1 MTHALISLGF
11 IALFIA
17 ALDEVL
23 FQATRVIVPGSKGE
37 LQ

>member
-1 MTHALISLGF
+1 MTHALISLAF
-11 IALFIA
+11 IALFIG

-23 FQATRVIVPGSKGE
+23 FQLTRVIVPGSKGE